1 MATSSPGGDHRSRA
15 GDPGGLLQPMAE
27 PLLLEVRRETQEN
40 GHISDD
46 LMAALHFLFHQTL
59 PQALDLV
66 DRKHVSHCVCPS
78 GRELYRVQGSGQR
91 TYTCLVSSNYC
102 SCPSFVYT
110 VLVREDSLM
119 CKHMLA
125 MQLAQAMAAAQEVA
139 VSDEEFAE
147 LLGSNAWV
155 ATRSDQC

>member
-1 MATSSPGGDHRSRA
+1 MAD
-15 GDPGGLLQPMAE
+15 Q
-27 PLLLEVRRETQEN
+27 LLLEVRRETQEN

-46 LMAALHFLFHQTL
+46 LMSALHFLFHQTL

-66 DRKHVSHCVCPS
+66 VRKHVSHCVCPS

-110 VLVREDSLM
+110 VLVREDSLV

-125 MQLAQAMAAAQEVA
+125 VQLAREMAAAQEVV
-139 VSDEEFAE
+139 VSDEEYAD
-147 LLGSNAWV
+147 LLGSNGH
-155 ATRSDQC
+155 SDVTSADPLRL